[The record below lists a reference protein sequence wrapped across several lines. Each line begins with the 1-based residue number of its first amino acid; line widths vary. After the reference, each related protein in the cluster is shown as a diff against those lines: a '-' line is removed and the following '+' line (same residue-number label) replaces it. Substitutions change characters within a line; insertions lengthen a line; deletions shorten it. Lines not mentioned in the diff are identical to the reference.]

1 MYQVILASN
10 SPRRRGI
17 LEQVGVTFTVIKSAV
32 EEVITKTKPY
42 EVVEELSMQ
51 KAEDVAKR
59 LNPSNIEGTT
69 IIIGADTVVAIHD
82 SILGK
87 PKDINNARQMLSL
100 LQGSVHSVYTGV
112 TIVILKGDEKQTL
125 SFVEETKVEVFPMSE
140 SEIEHYLSCEEY
152 EDKAGAYGIQGRFGA
167 YIKGIQGDYYN
178 VVGFPVSRFLK
189 ILKEQDI
196 NLLTQ
201 SM

>member
-10 SPRRRGI
+10 SPRRREI
-17 LEQVGVTFTVIKSAV
+17 LEQVGVTFTVIKSSV
-32 EEVITKTKPY
+32 EEVITKTKPSD
-42 EVVEELSMQ
+42 VVQELSLQ
-51 KAEDVAKR
+51 KAEDVANHLDK
-59 LNPSNIEGTT
+59 SYIKGTA
-69 IIIGADTVVAIHD
+69 IIIGADTVVAIND

-87 PKDINNARQMLSL
+87 PRDINNARQMLSL
-100 LQGSVHSVYTGV
+100 LQGSVHSVFTGV
-112 TIVILKGDEKQTL
+112 SIVMIKDEEKHTI
-125 SFVEETKVEVFPMSE
+125 SFYEETKVEVFPMSE
-140 SEIEHYLSCEEY
+140 EEIEHYLSCGEY

-178 VVGFPVSRFLK
+178 VVGFPVARFLQF
-189 ILKEQDI
+189 LKEEDI

>member
-10 SPRRRGI
+10 SPRRREI
-17 LEQVGVTFTVIKSAV
+17 LEQVGVTFTVLKSSV
-32 EEVITKTKPY
+32 EEVITKTKPA
-42 EVVEELSMQ
+42 EVVQELSLQ
-51 KAEDVAKR
+51 KAEDVANHFDK
-59 LNPSNIEGTT
+59 SNMEGTA
-69 IIIGADTVVAIHD
+69 IIIGADTVVAIND

-87 PKDINNARQMLSL
+87 PKDINNARQMLSS
-100 LQGSVHSVYTGV
+100 LQGSVHSVFTGV
-112 TIVILKGDEKQTL
+112 SIVILKGEDKHIL
-125 SFVEETKVEVFPMSE
+125 SFYEETKVEVFPMSE
-140 SEIEHYLSCEEY
+140 DEIEHYLSCGEY
-152 EDKAGAYGIQGRFGA
+152 ADKAGAYGIQGRFGA

-178 VVGFPVSRFLK
+178 VVGFPVARFLQ